1 MKRFASS
8 SIATLAALTLLTTF
22 TLGGVTGC
30 TVDAPTFQT
39 ATIDDVSFAVP
50 LDWQPLDQSEVGR
63 ASVTWRATPTA
74 HASKA
79 SVTVVRTRPA
89 GVDRATPNAR
99 IISLLQQAQQSLPD
113 GNFGAATIIHPTAG
127 VDSVQIIGD
136 FQPSTTR
143 ERYQRIHT
151 IVRVDTGLVHVLY
164 TAPVGT
170 PVDAQAAYTQALAH
184 LHLKAGA

>member
-8 SIATLAALTLLTTF
+8 IIATLAALTLLTTF
-22 TLGGVTGC
+22 TTGC
-30 TVDAPTFQT
+30 AVEAPTFQT

-127 VDSVQIIGD
+127 VDGVQIIGD

-151 IVRVDTGLVHVLY
+151 IVRVATGLVHVLY

-170 PVDAQAAYTQALAH
+170 LVEAQAAYTQALAH
-184 LHLKAGA
+184 LHIKAGA